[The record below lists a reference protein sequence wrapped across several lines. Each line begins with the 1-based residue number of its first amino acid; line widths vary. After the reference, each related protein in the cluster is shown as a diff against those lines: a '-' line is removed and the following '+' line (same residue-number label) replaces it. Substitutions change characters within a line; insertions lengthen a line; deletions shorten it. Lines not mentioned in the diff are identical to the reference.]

1 MKIYSSII
9 SKSLTLLL
17 LAVIVSVSAIA
28 QQSIKVEG
36 KVTSSDGEALPGVTV
51 SLKASKTG
59 TVTNDKGLFSI
70 QVPSNGT
77 LVFSYIGFKDLE
89 ESVNSRQII
98 NISLT
103 SSEEQLNEVVVVGYG
118 QQTRKSLTSS
128 ITSIKTEELNV
139 GAISNPAQLLQG
151 KVAGLNITKTGD
163 PNSTPSIILRGAST
177 LREGEASQPLFVI
190 DGVVG
195 ADIATVAPDNIVGV
209 DVLKDAAATA
219 IYGSR
224 AANGVIIIT
233 TNRPKEGQAMVTY
246 KGYIASETVSNSIDM
261 MTADQM
267 KAYLAANK
275 KSLGPDD
282 DTGANTNWQDVISQ
296 TGFSQNH
303 NLTFGGG
310 NKSTLYSASL
320 NYFDQQGI
328 IKSSG
333 LDRLIG
339 RLSLEQNALND
350 KLKLGFSLVST
361 STNSTFVPFQDV
373 VLVNRLRY
381 LPTVAPMTESGT
393 YTENLARSNYYN
405 PLGIIDNAT
414 VKGNSK
420 TTLGNFKATL
430 KLPAGFSYD
439 VSVSHQNN
447 QTNGSEYYNSYY
459 TNNYNNIAFTTN
471 YTVVAGK
478 NGLAVR
484 NTYENKNTLFEN
496 YLTYNKTFAKHNV
509 NAIVGYSWQQTFN
522 GDGFQSSNT
531 NFPTD
536 DIEGNYLGLGNY
548 QAVSGFLVSYGGN
561 NYSKLRLISDYA
573 RLNYGYAGKY
583 FLQASLRRDG
593 SSAFGANNRWG
604 YFPSISAAWGID
616 GENFM
621 KNQSV
626 FSELKLRLSY
636 GSTGNSLGF
645 NPLVS
650 LLRYGNV
657 GTFYFNGSLLSAIG
671 VVQNPNPDLSWE
683 KTIMSNV
690 GLDFGLFNG
699 KLKGTFD
706 AYSKRTTDLI
716 WTYSVDPSV
725 YLYNQLTA
733 NAGEMSNKGVELTL
747 NYSPIKTNKF
757 KWNTQVNLAH
767 NKNILV
773 SLKGE
778 GLQADSL
785 LMANPNGGGQT
796 GSTVQVLL
804 SGQPV
809 GQFYTFQYAGRNE
822 AGVSQFYDSQGKPT
836 LTPQNK
842 KDYFLAGSAQPK
854 LLLGWNNS
862 FTYGNIDLNLFFRS
876 VLGNKI
882 MNTIRAD
889 LNRPQEA
896 GSYNVL
902 AETANEPI
910 GDYNSFRYSDR
921 YIENGSYLRLDN
933 ATLGYTMQPKG
944 DYIKSVRF
952 SLSGNNI
959 FVLTKYKGIDPE
971 VNMGG
976 LTPGVDWNRF
986 GGGFYPKTRTIM
998 FGLNASF

>member
-1 MKIYSSII
+1 MKIYSTNFF
-9 SKSLTLLL
+9 KTLMLLMCL
-17 LAVIVSVSAIA
+17 LAGMSVQA
-28 QQSIKVEG
+28 QESIQIQG
-36 KVTSSDGEALPGVTV
+36 KVTSSDGETLPGVTV
-51 SLKASKTG
+51 SVKSGKGG
-59 TVTNDKGLFSI
+59 TFTDDKGSFSI
-70 QVPSNGT
+70 QAPSNGT
-77 LVFSYIGFKDLE
+77 LVFSFIGYETQEVAVNNRSSISVTLMSSSELLE
-89 ESVNSRQII
+89 E
-98 NISLT
+98 T
-103 SSEEQLNEVVVVGYG
+103 VVVGYG
-118 QQTRKSLTSS
+118 TQTRKSLTTS
-128 ITSIKTEELNV
+128 ITTIKSEELNV
-139 GAISNPAQLLQG
+139 GAISNAAQLLQG
-151 KVAGLNITKTGD
+151 KVAGLNITRSGD
-163 PNSTPSIILRGAST
+163 PNATPSIILRGAST

-195 ADIATVAPDNIVGV
+195 ADIATVAPDNIVSV

-224 AANGVIIIT
+224 AANGVIIIS
-233 TNRPKEGQAMVTY
+233 TNRPSTGQTSVSY
-246 KGYIASETVSNSIDM
+246 KGYVASETISNSIEM
-261 MTADQM
+261 MNADQLRS
-267 KAYLAANK
+267 YLTANG

-282 DTGANTNWQDVISQ
+282 DTGANTNWQDEISRV
-296 TGFSQNH
+296 GVSQNH
-303 NLTFGGG
+303 NLSFGGG
-310 NKSTLYSASL
+310 SKSTSYSASL

-328 IKSSG
+328 IKTSG
-333 LDRLIG
+333 LNRLIG
-339 RLSLEQNALND
+339 RINLEQYALND
-350 KLKLGFSLVST
+350 KLKLGFSLAST
-361 STNSTFVPFQDV
+361 STNSRFVPFQDV
-373 VLVNRLRY
+373 VLENRLRY
-381 LPTVAPMTESGT
+381 LPTVAP
-393 YTENLARSNYYN
+393 YTADGELYENLARSRYYN
-405 PLGIIDNAT
+405 PLGIINNAT
-414 VKGNSK
+414 EKGNSK

-439 VSVSHQNN
+439 ISASMQNN
-447 QTNGSEYYNSYY
+447 QTNNSQYYNSYY
-459 TNNYNNIAFTTN
+459 TENYNNIAFTTN
-471 YTVVAGK
+471 YTVVAGR

-496 YLTYNKTFAKHNV
+496 YLTYNKIIDKHNI
-509 NAIVGYSWQQTFN
+509 NAIVGYSWQQTLN

-536 DIEGNYLGLGNY
+536 DIQANYLGLGNY
-548 QAVSGFLVSYGGN
+548 QSVSGFLVSYGGN

-573 RLNYGYAGKY
+573 RVNYGYAGKY

-593 SSAFGANNRWG
+593 SSAFGANKQWG
-604 YFPSISAAWGID
+604 YFPAVSAAWGID

-621 KNQSV
+621 KNQSL

-636 GSTGNSLGF
+636 GATGNSLGF
-645 NPLVS
+645 NPLIS

-671 VVQNPNPDLSWE
+671 VVQNPNPDLGWE
-683 KTIMSNV
+683 KTTMSNA
-690 GLDFGLFNG
+690 GLDFAILKS
-699 KLKGTFD
+699 KLKGTLD
-706 AYSKRTTDLI
+706 VYNKRTTDLI

-747 NYSPIKTNKF
+747 NYSAISTSKF
-757 KWNTQVNLAH
+757 TWNTQLNLAH
-767 NKNILV
+767 NQNTLV
-773 SLKGE
+773 SLKGQ

-785 LMANPNGGGQT
+785 LIADPNGGGQT

-809 GQFYTFQYAGRNE
+809 GQFYTFKYAGKNDD
-822 AGVSQFYDSQGKPT
+822 GVSQYYDSEGNLT

-842 KDYFLAGSAQPK
+842 KDYFLAGNAQPK

-862 FTYGNIDLNLFFRS
+862 FTFGNFDANFFFRS

-889 LNRPQEA
+889 FNRPQEA

-910 GDYNSFRYSDR
+910 GDYNAFKYSDR

-933 ATLGYTMQPKG
+933 ATLGYTLTPKS
-944 DYIKSVRF
+944 DYLRNIRF

-959 FVLTKYKGIDPE
+959 FILTKYKGIDPE
-971 VNMGG
+971 VNLGG
-976 LTPGVDWNRF
+976 LTPGVDWTRF
-986 GGGFYPKTRTIM
+986 GNGFYPKTRTFM
-998 FGLNASF
+998 FGVSANF